1 MDTLS
6 LNQQE
11 NRRAIRMKWNRPVQI
26 SKPTNLDG
34 LAVNVSA
41 TGLLVNTFDDPSL
54 NVGDS
59 IAVIIP
65 HASRDDQIT
74 VNGKIV
80 RRQRYLD
87 QLQIAI
93 DLE

>member
-1 MDTLS
+1 MD
-6 LNQQE
+6 NIPMNIQE
-11 NRRAIRMKWNRPVQI
+11 QRRAIRMNWNRPVQI
-26 SKPTNLDG
+26 SKPASLEG

-41 TGLLVNTFDDPSL
+41 TGLLVNTLNDPRL
-54 NVGDS
+54 NVGDP

-65 HASRDDQIT
+65 HATREDRIT

-80 RRQRYLD
+80 RRQRYQD

-93 DLE
+93 DFE

>member
-1 MDTLS
+1 MDTVS
-6 LNQQE
+6 LNNE
-11 NRRAIRMKWNRPVQI
+11 EHRRAIRMNWNRPVQI
-26 SKPTNLDG
+26 SKPACLDG

-41 TGLLVNTFDDPSL
+41 TGLLVNTFDDPRL
-54 NVGDS
+54 NVGDV

-65 HASRDDQIT
+65 HASRKDQIT

-93 DLE
+93 DLD